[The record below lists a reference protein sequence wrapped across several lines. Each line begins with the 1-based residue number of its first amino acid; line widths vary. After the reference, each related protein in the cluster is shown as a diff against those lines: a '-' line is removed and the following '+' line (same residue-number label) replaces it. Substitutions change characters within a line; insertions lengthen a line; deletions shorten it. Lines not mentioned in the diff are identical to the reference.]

1 MDKKEKQILMPRIL
15 ITAPQHESKMYAWDR
30 YIENIRNFTYP
41 KDRIEVFIADNSN
54 SNENTKKLLSYGIK
68 AVHVKQNKK
77 GLNYTI
83 NDSHEECR
91 KYFLENDFDYMLHLE
106 TDVIPPI
113 DVIERLL
120 NNNKKICSGVYDI
133 FQGSK
138 RKPMIQIDDRFDK
151 SVRAYRTP
159 EFVNVDEPLVFNGGV
174 NKVYHAGIGCI
185 LIHKS
190 ILETISFRVQEGSTI
205 HSDTWFA
212 NDCFFI
218 NANIYID
225 TTVQCKHYNQT
236 WLGVIN

>member
-1 MDKKEKQILMPRIL
+1 MSEEKDNLLMPKIL
-15 ITAPQHESKMYAWDR
+15 ITAPQHESKMYAWDKW
-30 YIENIRNFTYP
+30 IENVNNFTYP
-41 KDRIEVFIADNSN
+41 KDRIEVFIADNSP
-54 SNENTKKLLSYGIK
+54 NTDNLKRLKSYGVK

-77 GLNYTI
+77 GLVYTI
-83 NDSHEECR
+83 NDSHEVCR
-91 KYFLENDFDYMLHLE
+91 KYFIENDFDFMLHLE

-133 FQGSK
+133 LQGSK
-138 RKPMIQIDDRFDK
+138 RKTMIQVDERFDK
-151 SVRAYRTP
+151 SVRAFRTP
-159 EFVNVDEPLVFNGGV
+159 EFIKEEEPLFFNGSV
-174 NKVYHAGIGCI
+174 NKIYHAGIGCI
-185 LIHKS
+185 LIHRS
-190 ILETISFRVQEGSTI
+190 ILETISFRIQEGNNS

-218 NANIYID
+218 NANIYAD